1 MVHLQNAL
9 SRFTR
14 WSEMLGPNHIL
25 VLFTMT
31 AGIGATIE
39 RTGEKI

>member
-1 MVHLQNAL
+1 
-9 SRFTR
+9 
-14 WSEMLGPNHIL
+14 MLGPNHIL